1 MKEKLAWSISGY
13 PMVGVILIWAIG
25 MLYLLTSAI
34 IADGGPALIVPPLI
48 VGPIIAALL
57 IAGFVMVQPKQ
68 SRVLV
73 LFGAY
78 NGTLKQ
84 EGLRWV
90 NPFNSPRIPI
100 SLRLRNFESG
110 KNKVNDANGNP
121 IEIAAIVVWK
131 VIDTAEAT
139 FEVDNYQDF
148 VAVQSEA
155 AVRTLASRYA
165 YDMKDSKNSDAV
177 SLRANPAEI
186 SEMLKQEIQDR
197 LQTAGVEVVEARI
210 SHLAYAQE
218 IAAAMLQRQQASA
231 IVDAREII
239 VEGAVGMVELA
250 LAQLSER
257 KIVELDDERKAAMV
271 GNLLVVLCGQ
281 QDTQPVVNA
290 GSLY

>member
-1 MKEKLAWSISGY
+1 MNEKSAWSISGY
-13 PMVGVILIWAIG
+13 PMVALLALWIIG
-25 MLYLLTSAI
+25 MLYFLTMAI
-34 IADGGPALIVPPLI
+34 GSDGGPALILPPLI
-48 VGPIIAALL
+48 GGPIVGTILA
-57 IAGFVMVQPKQ
+57 IGFVMVQPKQ

-84 EGLRWV
+84 TGLRWV
-90 NPFNSPRIPI
+90 NPFNYPRIPV

-110 KNKVNDANGNP
+110 KTKVNGANGNP
-121 IEIAAIVVWK
+121 IEIAAIVVWR
-131 VIDTAEAT
+131 VTDTAEAT
-139 FEVDNYQDF
+139 FEVDNYRDF

-165 YDMKDSKNSDAV
+165 YDLKDGKSSGAV
-177 SLRANPAEI
+177 SLRANPAEV
-186 SEMLKQEIQDR
+186 SEMLQHEIQDR

-231 IVDAREII
+231 IVDARETI
-239 VEGAVGMVELA
+239 VEGAVGMVEMA

-281 QDTQPVVNA
+281 QDTHPVVNA

>member
-1 MKEKLAWSISGY
+1 MNEKPAWSISGY
-13 PMVGVILIWAIG
+13 PIVGALLVWIAGLI
-25 MLYLLTSAI
+25 YLLVTAI
-34 IADGGPALIVPPLI
+34 NAGGGPGLIVPIL
-48 VGPIIAALL
+48 VGGPISSFLI

-90 NPFNSPRIPI
+90 NPFNNPRIAV

-121 IEIAAIVVWK
+121 IEIAAIVVWR
-131 VIDTAEAT
+131 VTDTAEAT
-139 FEVDNYQDF
+139 FEVDNYKDF

-165 YDMKDSKNSDAV
+165 YDLKDSKNGDAV
-177 SLRANPAEI
+177 SLRANPVEV
-186 SEMLKQEIQDR
+186 SEMLQQEIQNR

-231 IVDAREII
+231 IVDARETI
-239 VEGAVGMVELA
+239 VEGAVGMVEMA

-257 KIVELDDERKAAMV
+257 EIVELDDERKAAMV

-281 QDTQPVVNA
+281 HDTQPVVNA